1 MAVFTAEEREL
12 AEAVSGLVAV
22 NPFLPARIEL
32 ERRVLGDDYAAVGL
46 VWSLREG
53 EDAVNA
59 NLDRIQDLVE
69 ELLRRVVR
77 RLMEG
82 QSVGRDRGLYQDL
95 VFYALYYRYYDPLS
109 RIDECAESD
118 GAPRRIR
125 CFAAFARDVRT
136 LFGAAGEEVF
146 GGADGEIAHLFACL
160 YQIRRAFTN
169 IFRFIVGESLPAARL
184 RATVWQSIFSHDM
197 RRYRTLLFR
206 RMSDIPVLITG
217 PSGTGK
223 ELVARAI
230 ALSQYIPFDLT
241 GELFAGV
248 PGAGFFPLHL
258 AALSPTLIESELFGH
273 RRGAFTGALG
283 DHVGWLEACGPHGTV
298 FLDEIGEISSEI
310 QVKLLRVL
318 ETRRFQRLGD
328 TETRLFEGKLMAAT
342 NRELDH
348 EMAQGTFRRDLFY
361 RLCADRVTT
370 PSLSSQL
377 QDAPGDLDKLVRH
390 LLRRFLG
397 TEDIAEIADEISAWI
412 CRNLGND
419 YAWPGNVRELDQC
432 VKYLLIR
439 QDYRPSH
446 ALPADPLKQ
455 FIARFERAD
464 LTAEE
469 VLCTYCTVAYA
480 QSGNYVATAERL
492 GLDRRTVKAK
502 IDRELLARIKG
513 QVDGSC

>member
-1 MAVFTAEEREL
+1 MAVFTADERGL
-12 AEAVSGLVAV
+12 AEVVSGLVSV
-22 NPFLPARIEL
+22 NPFLPERIEL
-32 ERRVLGDDYAAVGL
+32 ERRFLGDDYAPVGQ

-53 EDAVNA
+53 EGAVNA
-59 NLDRIQDLVE
+59 NLERIRDRVE
-69 ELLRRVVR
+69 ELLQRVSS
-77 RLMEG
+77 RLRDG
-82 QSVGRDRGLYQDL
+82 QTAGRDLSLYQDL
-95 VFYALYYRYYDPLS
+95 VLYALYYRYYESLL
-109 RIDECAESD
+109 RIDDAAESD
-118 GAPRRIR
+118 GAPRRVR
-125 CFAAFARDVRT
+125 CFGAFARDVRA
-136 LFGAAGEEVF
+136 LRVEGSGEAA
-146 GGADGEIAHLFACL
+146 EITDEDISHLFACL

-184 RATVWQSIFSHDM
+184 RATVWESIFSHDM
-197 RRYRTLLFR
+197 RRYRALLFR
-206 RMSDIPVLITG
+206 HMSDIPVLITG

-223 ELVARAI
+223 ELVAQAI
-230 ALSQYIPFDLT
+230 AHSQYIPFDPV
-241 GELFAGV
+241 GERFAGV
-248 PGAGFFPLHL
+248 PRAGFFPLHL

-298 FLDEIGEISSEI
+298 FLDEIGEISTEI

-342 NRELDH
+342 NRDLDY
-348 EMAQGTFRRDLFY
+348 EMAQGTFRHDLYY

-377 QDAPGDLDKLVRH
+377 RDVPGDLDKLVRH
-390 LLRRFLG
+390 LLRRFLE
-397 TEDIAEIADEISAWI
+397 TEDVAETADEITSWI
-412 CRNLGND
+412 RKNLGGE
-419 YAWPGNVRELDQC
+419 YGWPGNVRELDQC

-439 QDYRPSH
+439 QNYRPSH

-455 FIARFERAD
+455 FMARFEQGD

-469 VLCTYCTVAYA
+469 VLTTYCTVAYA
-480 QSGNYVATAERL
+480 QTGNYVATAERL

-502 IDRELLARIKG
+502 IDRELLARL
-513 QVDGSC
+513 V